1 MTFEKNLS
9 LTDVICPLY
18 RRRKRL
24 ESTDEENNL
33 VGAKKI
39 KSDDVE
45 ISCNDNDNNNNNNH
59 CISDCSYERLQI
71 EAEFK
76 ILQSIIPGVSKQE
89 NVSEVSIWI
98 VASVY
103 L

>member
-45 ISCNDNDNNNNNNH
+45 ISCNDNNNS
-59 CISDCSYERLQI
+59 ISDWSYERLQI

-89 NVSEVSIWI
+89 NVSEVSI
-98 VASVY
+98 
-103 L
+103 

>member
-45 ISCNDNDNNNNNNH
+45 ISCNDNNNNNH
-59 CISDCSYERLQI
+59 FISDWSYERLQI

-89 NVSEVSIWI
+89 NVSEVSI
-98 VASVY
+98 
-103 L
+103 

>member
-45 ISCNDNDNNNNNNH
+45 ISCNDNNNS
-59 CISDCSYERLQI
+59 ISDWSYERLQI

>member
-39 KSDDVE
+39 RSDNVE
-45 ISCNDNDNNNNNNH
+45 ISCNDDNNNNNH
-59 CISDCSYERLQI
+59 FISDWSYERLQI

>member
-45 ISCNDNDNNNNNNH
+45 ISCNDNNNNNH
-59 CISDCSYERLQI
+59 CISDWSYERLQI

-89 NVSEVSIWI
+89 NVSEVSI
-98 VASVY
+98 
-103 L
+103 

>member
-45 ISCNDNDNNNNNNH
+45 ISCNDNNNNNNNNH
-59 CISDCSYERLQI
+59 CISDYSYERLQI

-89 NVSEVSIWI
+89 NVSEVSI
-98 VASVY
+98 
-103 L
+103 